1 MGRLYVCPL
10 GKVEQVVEQCG
21 AESLISLLSPPAAA
35 PRPSRIARQR
45 HLVLGL
51 SDIVAPRDGH
61 VLAGADHIEAL
72 LAFLRGWDGARP
84 LVIHCYAGVSRSP
97 AAAFI
102 AACALTPRPEGEIA
116 RDLRRLSPSATPNW
130 HLIALADSLLSR
142 EGRMVAAIESIG
154 RGAECFEG
162 EIFCMDLA

>member
-10 GKVEQVVEQCG
+10 GKVEQVVEQSG
-21 AESLISLLSPPAAA
+21 AESLISLLSPPAAP
-35 PRPSRIARQR
+35 PRPSRIAPQR

-102 AACALTPRPEGEIA
+102 AACALTTRPEDEIA

-142 EGRMVAAIESIG
+142 KGRMVAAIESIG
-154 RGAECFEG
+154 RGVECFEG

>member
-10 GKVEQVVEQCG
+10 GKVEQVVEQSG
-21 AESLISLLSPPAAA
+21 AESLISLLSPPPPP
-35 PRPSRIARQR
+35 PRPLRIAPHR
-45 HLVLGL
+45 HLVLAL

-61 VLAGADHIEAL
+61 VLAGVDHVEAL
-72 LAFLRGWDGARP
+72 LAFLRGWDRARP

-102 AACALTPRPEGEIA
+102 AACALTPRPEDEIA
-116 RDLRRLSPSATPNW
+116 RELRRLSPSATPNR

-142 EGRMVAAIESIG
+142 EGRMIAANESIG